1 MGYFVDD
8 IAERLSLHQEGD
20 GWQMRLISFI
30 IPSPII
36 IIIISQDIEAS
47 LHCIM
52 SIQEAVDMENVAH
65 LDRLFSPA
73 ILGRLPSTGRSRV
86 RRTALG
92 VIGGSSFQF
101 QRVYSSNKT

>member
-1 MGYFVDD
+1 MVGRYVVSYYNQVQSS
-8 IAERLSLHQEGD
+8 LSNSQE
-20 GWQMRLISFI
+20 
-30 IPSPII
+30 
-36 IIIISQDIEAS
+36 IEAS

-52 SIQEAVDMENVAH
+52 SIQEAIEMETVAH

-92 VIGGSSFQF
+92 VIGGFFRNPIFNSTTRGLVQ
-101 QRVYSSNKT
+101 VVI